1 MKNYLI
7 SELGLILQSLKDYQN
22 KNINDNVLYKE
33 LSYTIYKTEQKI
45 KYIQNQN
52 NGGSPYQTFKN
63 DRFETIKKKDHVITK
78 DNMTGLLH
86 SIPINED

>member
-7 SELGLILQSLKDYQN
+7 SELGLILESLKHYQN

-45 KYIQNQN
+45 KFIQNQK
-52 NGGSPYQTFKN
+52 NGASPYQVFKS
-63 DRFETIKKKDHVITK
+63 EV
-78 DNMTGLLH
+78 
-86 SIPINED
+86 

>member
-7 SELGLILQSLKDYQN
+7 SELGLILQSLKHYQN

-45 KYIQNQN
+45 KFIQNQN
-52 NGGSPYQTFKN
+52 NGGF
-63 DRFETIKKKDHVITK
+63 DFENRVR
-78 DNMTGLLH
+78 
-86 SIPINED
+86 